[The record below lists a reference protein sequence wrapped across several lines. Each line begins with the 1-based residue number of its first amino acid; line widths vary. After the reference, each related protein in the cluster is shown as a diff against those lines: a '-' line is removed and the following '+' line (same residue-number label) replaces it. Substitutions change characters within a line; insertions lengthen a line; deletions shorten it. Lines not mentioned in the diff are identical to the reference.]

1 MFTRVYETMASDN
14 AHVKNKMN
22 TTAT

>member
-1 MFTRVYETMASDN
+1 MFTRVHETMASDN